1 MKRSILSEIYASL
14 LVNAIYSLKNYPIMI
29 VNTIIMPFSMLIV
42 ITIASRGTLIGVSI
56 LGAFIS
62 VLVSNGVFFQTD
74 LSHLKND
81 FKVQDMI
88 VSSPTPQFVYVL
100 GMALSELVYS
110 LPTIVILLIL
120 AFFLVHA
127 SFTGILVAA
136 TAIIFVFVVATALG
150 YMFSTFSSDVV
161 QTWGFT
167 GIINT
172 LFSTLPPV
180 FYPITYIPLPYRY
193 LAYLSPTTY
202 AAEIAQNAVGFIK
215 LSPANLAMDWVVLAA
230 ILIVVLAI
238 AIKKS
243 RWREI

>member
-14 LVNAIYSLKNYPIMI
+14 LVNAIYSLKNYPIMV

-42 ITIASRGTLIGVSI
+42 ITIASKGTLIGVSI